1 MKEEAEDLKESLV
14 DKFGETMKFNYVD
27 VQDDDMEN
35 YPDIKAMLNR
45 VRLPLTVLNG
55 EPRFHGGLSVD
66 KITDAIKSF
75 LD

>member
-1 MKEEAEDLKESLV
+1 MKEEAEDLNKFLV
-14 DKFGETMKFNYVD
+14 EKFGETAKFNYVD
-27 VQDDDMEN
+27 VLDADMEN

-45 VRLPLTVLNG
+45 VRLPLTVING

-75 LD
+75 L